1 MSPDGKVQL
10 EYVAAGGNR
19 HPSAAD
25 WAPGLFAFGAGIN
38 IALWNPDNETANYG
52 VSTLLAG
59 HTDVVNAVKILD
71 FNGKTYIISGASDN
85 TVRVWRKSDSN
96 AFPFFEE
103 TQCLKEHSGA
113 VNTIATLPENG
124 TFATGAA
131 DGTVRVWQIKEQ
143 DSQVELVQSI
153 TLKPRFLPLATALAQ
168 LTSGEVVLAVAG
180 TMINVQIYVRAQDEF
195 ELQATLSGH
204 EGWVRSLDFLARPG
218 HDLLLASASQD
229 KYVRLWRFSKG
240 DTVDSSEK
248 VEGIQ
253 PVKKSLSNKAHQV
266 GSSANQYAVTFE
278 ALLVGHEDWIYSAKW
293 GPLSSTSDSPTLLTA
308 SADNSLS
315 LWSVEEASGLWVCQ
329 TRLGEISSQ
338 KGSTTATGST
348 GGFWIG
354 LWQPEEKA
362 VVSLGRTGSWRR
374 WALDVDSKMWLQQ
387 SGISGHTQEV
397 QSVAWAPDGSYLLST
412 GSDQTTR
419 MLAEW
424 KRNGI
429 TSWHEIAR
437 PQIHGYDLNC
447 LATLTPHQFVSGAEE
462 KLLRVFN
469 KPKATHAL
477 LSALSGNTSISGEDL
492 ALPDAANIPVLGLSN
507 KAISAVE
514 VSTEEPTADPQDA
527 SLNPTTDNGEPTTSS
542 TVPASV
548 LSQSKPPVEDH
559 LARHTLWPEHEKL
572 YGHGYEISCVAA
584 NNAGTLV
591 ATACKASSL
600 DHAVIRLYETKDW
613 REIKPA
619 LSAHSLTVTSLSFSP
634 DDRYLLSVGRDRQW
648 ALFQLQTE
656 ENGAEHKYTLLKSN
670 PKGHSRMILDCAWVP
685 KLGADGASIFATA
698 GRDKSIKFWRVEPS
712 TAEVVLVKS
721 FPTEAS
727 VTAVAF
733 SPDAQ
738 LAYGTEQGRIGII
751 TLSESGKWEEAAVE
765 AVRKDIGSAKT
776 VTGLRWRP
784 AKAEQDGSRLL
795 AVSSDDGG
803 MRLIRVG

>member
-1 MSPDGKVQL
+1 MSLDGKAQL
-10 EYVAAGGNR
+10 QYVAAGGNR

-25 WAPGLFAFGAGIN
+25 WAPGLLAFGASIN
-38 IALWNPDNETANYG
+38 VALWNPDEEKANYG
-52 VSTLLAG
+52 ISTLLAG
-59 HTDVVNAVKILD
+59 HTDAVNAVKILD
-71 FNGKTYIISGASDN
+71 FNGERFIVSGASDN
-85 TVRVWRKSDSN
+85 TVRLWRRCNSN
-96 AFPFFEE
+96 VFPYFEE
-103 TQCLKEHSGA
+103 SQCLKEHSGA
-113 VNTIATLPENG
+113 VNTIATLPEKG
-124 TFATGAA
+124 IFATGAA
-131 DGTVRVWQIKEQ
+131 DGTVRVWQIKE
-143 DSQVELVQSI
+143 DAQVELVQSI
-153 TLKPRFLPLATALAQ
+153 TLRPRFLPLATALAQ
-168 LTSGEVVLAVAG
+168 LPTGEFVLAVAG
-180 TMINVQIYVRAQDEF
+180 TTIAVQVYVQAQAEF

-204 EGWVRSLDFLARPG
+204 EGWVRSLDFLSRPG
-218 HDLLLASASQD
+218 KDLLLASASQD
-229 KYVRLWRFSKG
+229 KYVRLWRFGKSVAV
-240 DTVDSSEK
+240 TSS
-248 VEGIQ
+248 VATNGIE
-253 PVKKSLSNKAHQV
+253 PVKKSLSNKTHQV
-266 GSSANQYAVTFE
+266 GSEANQFAVTFE

-293 GPLSSTSDSPTLLTA
+293 GPLSSSSDSPTLLTA

-374 WALDVDSKMWLQQ
+374 WAFDAESDMWLQQ

-424 KRNGI
+424 KRDSV

-477 LSALSGNTSISGEDL
+477 LSALSGSVSISEDDL

-507 KAISAVE
+507 KAITAVE
-514 VSTEEPTADPQDA
+514 DATDEPTPEPQDA
-527 SLNPTTDNGEPTTSS
+527 SLNPTTDNGNHTTSS

-613 REIKPA
+613 REIKPP
-619 LSAHSLTVTSLSFSP
+619 LSAHTLTVTSLAFSP
-634 DDRYLLSVGRDRQW
+634 DDRHLLSVGRDRQW

-656 ENGAEHKYTLLKSN
+656 DSGAEHKYALLKAN

-685 KLGADGASIFATA
+685 STAADGASMFATA
-698 GRDKSIKFWRVEPS
+698 GRDKSIKFWRIRS
-712 TAEVVLVKS
+712 TTAEVELVKS
-721 FPTEAS
+721 FPVEVS

-738 LAYGTEQGRIGII
+738 LAYGTEQGRVGLI
-751 TLSESGKWEEAAVE
+751 TLSESGKWEDAVLQPI
-765 AVRKDIGSAKT
+765 RKDVGPAKT
-776 VTGLRWRP
+776 VTSLRWRP
-784 AKAEQDGSRLL
+784 GKAEEDGSRLL
-795 AVSSDDGG
+795 AVSSEDGG
-803 MRLIRVG
+803 MRLLKVQ